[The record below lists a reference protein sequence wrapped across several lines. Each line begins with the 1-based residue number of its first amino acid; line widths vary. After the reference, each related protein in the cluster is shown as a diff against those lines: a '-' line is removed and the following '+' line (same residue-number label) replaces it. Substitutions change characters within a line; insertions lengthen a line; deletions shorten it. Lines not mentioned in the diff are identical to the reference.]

1 MKEEDYDRERAVL
14 EYLDVYRIDILITLL
29 NDVE

>member
-1 MKEEDYDRERAVL
+1 MKEEDYDREMAVL

-29 NDVE
+29 NVE

>member
-1 MKEEDYDRERAVL
+1 MKEEDYDREMTVL